1 MDTILALGLFA
12 LVIVVLSFESGWNS
26 LFSRDRNDLVFEH
39 KNHLYGAYSIRKNYG
54 KYLAIA
60 VFSTIGF
67 ATAVALSPKF
77 LRGDGEGDEDSE
89 ELFGAN
95 PLAKFDGRDEL
106 LKLLKEYY

>member
-26 LFSRDRNDLVFEH
+26 LFSRDRNDLVFEN
-39 KNHLYGAYSIRKNYG
+39 KNHLYGAYSIRRNYG

-77 LRGDGEGDEDSE
+77 LRGDGEGEDAFEVEMSAE
-89 ELFGAN
+89 MMTPPPTDPN
-95 PLAKFDGRDEL
+95 
-106 LKLLKEYY
+106 